1 LCSKP
6 EWSIFSKFCEEAQV
20 DGVERSANAVP
31 PRQGDDLTLL
41 LVSPCRDAGR
51 KITNGFKFSQL
62 TLPVLASL
70 TPPDVEVRAVDEDFA
85 DIDFT
90 RTYDL
95 VGITCMTATARRAYQ
110 LCGLFRAR
118 GSTVILGGIHP
129 TVLPQEAI
137 QHADAVVIGEA
148 EGCWGALVDDFRRGR
163 LQQFYRSLYPDLS
176 HAPLP
181 RRDLGIDRTVFNTV
195 GLETTRG
202 CPYNCEFCSV
212 TDFYGPR
219 IRHRSVSSVV
229 EDVKRSG
236 SKLFMITDDNVTGH
250 PPYSRSL
257 FRALEPLGITWV
269 GQSSIK
275 LAQDREL
282 LELCRKS
289 GCGALFF
296 GLESVSTSGMQS
308 LRKSYQS
315 IEETEEAI
323 RIIQDHGIAFHP
335 SIVLGLDTDT
345 KGIFDDTL
353 GFLSRN
359 RIPSATVNI
368 MTPYPG
374 TRVYQRLKVEQRL
387 FSNDWYYYNHK
398 CVVFKPK
405 HMTPDE
411 LREGYQ
417 HVMKS
422 FYSLSGIARHF
433 AWSLGMR
440 PVIPKRIL
448 FFLLW
453 NIAHRTL
460 HAQID
465 GVPDPSDSVAATTA
479 PPDLLVRQPWVS
491 SIL

>member
-1 LCSKP
+1 M
-6 EWSIFSKFCEEAQV
+6 
-20 DGVERSANAVP
+20 N
-31 PRQGDDLTLL
+31 LL
-41 LVSPCRDAGR
+41 LVSPCRDPDKKVRSGI
-51 KITNGFKFSQL
+51 KVSQL
-62 TLPVLASL
+62 TLHVLASL
-70 TPPDVEVRAVDEDFA
+70 TPPDVEVSAIDEDIA
-85 DIDFT
+85 DIDFSKS
-90 RTYDL
+90 YDL

-110 LCGLFRAR
+110 LGDLFRAR
-118 GSTVILGGIHP
+118 GSTVVLGGIHP
-129 TVLPQEAI
+129 TVLPHEAI
-137 QHADAVVIGEA
+137 AHADAVVIGEA
-148 EGCWGALVDDFRRGR
+148 EGSWSALIEDYRRGR
-163 LQQFYRSLYPDLS
+163 LKKFYRSEFPDLS
-176 HAPLP
+176 RAPLP

-219 IRHRSVSSVV
+219 IRHRTVANVV
-229 EDVKRSG
+229 EDVRRSG
-236 SKLFMITDDNVTGH
+236 SKLFLITDDNVTGN
-250 PPYSRSL
+250 PQYSRTL
-257 FRALEPLGITWV
+257 FRALEPLGIAWV

-282 LELCRKS
+282 LDLCRKS

-308 LRKSYQS
+308 LRKSYKS
-315 IEETEEAI
+315 VAETEEAI

-345 KGIFDDTL
+345 PAIFDDTL
-353 GFLSRN
+353 EFLRRN

-374 TRVYQRLKVEQRL
+374 TRVYQRLKQEQRL
-387 FSNDWYYYNHK
+387 ISNDWFYYNHH
-398 CVVFKPK
+398 CVVFRPK

-411 LREGYQ
+411 LTEGYR
-417 HVMKS
+417 HVLKS

-433 AWSLGMR
+433 AWSLGIT

-453 NIAHRTL
+453 NLAYRTI
-460 HAQID
+460 HTQ
-465 GVPDPSDSVAATTA
+465 VDSLPEAALSAASQSLTGA
-479 PPDLLVRQPWVS
+479 LVRHPGQHR
-491 SIL
+491 